1 MRAARRGQVLTAS
14 LKSAPCDLI
23 IFDCDGVL
31 VDSERLACE
40 TYAAI
45 FTRAG
50 YPLTSADVQARF
62 LGRSLQSTLT
72 SIETEFGRPLP
83 VDFAATL
90 EAAVRQAF
98 STALQ
103 PIPGIAEL
111 LQALPTSACVASS
124 GSPERIRT
132 SLKLTSLIDHFEP
145 HIFSAHQVSAG
156 KPAPDLFLFAAAQM
170 GVAPERCL
178 VIEDSVAGVTAARH
192 ANIPVIGFTGGSHC
206 HDGTAGSLVAAG
218 AKAVAMDASSLA
230 ALLGGHPPTLAT
242 N

>member
-1 MRAARRGQVLTAS
+1 M
-14 LKSAPCDLI
+14 
-23 IFDCDGVL
+23 L

-50 YPLTSADVQARF
+50 YPLSSADVYNRF
-62 LGRSLQSTLT
+62 LGRSLPSTLAI
-72 SIETEFGRPLP
+72 IEGELGAPLP
-83 VDFAATL
+83 LDLPARL
-90 EAAVRQAF
+90 ETAVRDAF
-98 STALQ
+98 ASSLLPVAG
-103 PIPGIAEL
+103 IPEL
-111 LQALPTSACVASS
+111 LRNVSTPICVASS

-132 SLKLTSLIDHFEP
+132 SLTLTSLIDHFEP
-145 HIFSAHQVSAG
+145 HIFSAHQVAAG

-218 AKAVAMDASSLA
+218 ARAVAMDASSLA
-230 ALLGGHPPTLAT
+230 ALLGGYPPTSAT